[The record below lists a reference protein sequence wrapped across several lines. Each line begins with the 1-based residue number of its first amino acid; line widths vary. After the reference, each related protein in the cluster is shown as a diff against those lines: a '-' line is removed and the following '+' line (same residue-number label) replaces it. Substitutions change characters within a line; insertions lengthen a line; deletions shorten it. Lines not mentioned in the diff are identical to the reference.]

1 MAFDKMQRKR
11 NKMRVRDCIRIGEG
25 IFFPTVMQLY
35 KADLV
40 ASNFFFIYQQLIIL
54 STNKT
59 GKEISEKLNDEGK
72 KNSGQSSKNVFFI
85 LSFSL

>member
-25 IFFPTVMQLY
+25 IFFPQSCSC

-40 ASNFFFIYQQLIIL
+40 ASNFFFYLSAINYLIYKQNWQR
-54 STNKT
+54 NFRKV
-59 GKEISEKLNDEGK
+59 E
-72 KNSGQSSKNVFFI
+72 
-85 LSFSL
+85 

>member
-25 IFFPTVMQLY
+25 IFFPQSCSC

-54 STNKT
+54 STKQNWQR
-59 GKEISEKLNDEGK
+59 NF
-72 KNSGQSSKNVFFI
+72 SKVE
-85 LSFSL
+85 